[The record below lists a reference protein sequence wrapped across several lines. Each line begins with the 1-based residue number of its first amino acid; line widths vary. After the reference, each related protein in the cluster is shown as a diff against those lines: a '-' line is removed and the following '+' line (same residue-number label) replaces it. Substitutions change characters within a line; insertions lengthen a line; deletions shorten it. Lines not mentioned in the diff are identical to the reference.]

1 MSTEIEA
8 HLKSYKEDMAL
19 KNKIDITTSKNKSG
33 ATPPKAVSGPSDSSI
48 CVCAVPKGLS
58 DYITPYDVCPNM
70 PFLREYIRSDSTIS
84 SGSDSI
90 SSQWYNA
97 GSVLRWTVGLNSMEE
112 YSSLLPDDVIN
123 YTKNW
128 VSDVRKLVCDGA
140 PHLSLLDVNEGI
152 LEGYMAGD
160 VNSII
165 SIGVNIIENN
175 TYRQLNFEEMKIFHQ
190 KMTLAIPVPNSAYVT
205 ALKSST
211 VPIILDRKRMKAVL
225 ETSIM
230 LGQPVKLAELN
241 EDSASRSIS
250 GDDKNKNGSKGDGER
265 ASEQGSERGSGG
277 GIGCV
282 VRIALGATM
291 VIDALNLSK
300 QTQSVPVGDK
310 LQGTSPVKVNGG
322 MKDENNKID
331 NVMRMKLEDALII
344 EKMLLIAKNWYE
356 ITDTSPPPLP
366 SSLPLSSS
374 SSLPQPSTPSTA
386 IINRM
391 SDANLSVSDTTS
403 PNNLTGE

>member
-1 MSTEIEA
+1 M
-8 HLKSYKEDMAL
+8 EDD
-19 KNKIDITTSKNKSG
+19 NDEG
-33 ATPPKAVSGPSDSSI
+33 
-48 CVCAVPKGLS
+48 
-58 DYITPYDVCPNM
+58 
-70 PFLREYIRSDSTIS
+70 RE
-84 SGSDSI
+84 
-90 SSQWYNA
+90 
-97 GSVLRWTVGLNSMEE
+97 E
-112 YSSLLPDDVIN
+112 
-123 YTKNW
+123 
-128 VSDVRKLVCDGA
+128 
-140 PHLSLLDVNEGI
+140 
-152 LEGYMAGD
+152 
-160 VNSII
+160 
-165 SIGVNIIENN
+165 
-175 TYRQLNFEEMKIFHQ
+175 
-190 KMTLAIPVPNSAYVT
+190 
-205 ALKSST
+205 
-211 VPIILDRKRMKAVL
+211 
-225 ETSIM
+225 
-230 LGQPVKLAELN
+230 
-241 EDSASRSIS
+241 
-250 GDDKNKNGSKGDGER
+250 
-265 ASEQGSERGSGG
+265 GSGG